1 MPTPVQDVLSESKV
15 NEQNFS
21 LEPAMNAVHSLM
33 LMTMVEKRSGLAEW
47 IVNTAESMS
56 QEEHDLHRLV
66 IIGFYYLVNPDRSWP
81 SFPDFVDHLAARDPI
96 EMRDAL
102 IQSYADMAKK
112 DKGEADFEVVLSSS
126 ENYLAFLSE
135 RFGEKHVE
143 VELEKKAYEYVRQP
157 EAMQD
162 LIVSH
167 LRKMWDGHLKEE
179 WDRVSPMLEDSAA
192 AFQQVDFT
200 GMTKEEAI
208 RLVAADGIDDK
219 FWDWLMENTE
229 RTTFAPSA
237 HVGPY
242 VGRYHSGDQLWVIFG
257 ARVPEGV
264 NVDAP
269 DLSRADIGVRLNAL
283 ADDDRLRILKH
294 ISVKGEQRSQ
304 EIMDELGFSQ
314 SASSRHLKQLSA
326 SGFLIERRCSGA
338 KCYQLNPSR
347 IEHTLEAVSK
357 FLLTEA
363 N

>member
-15 NEQNFS
+15 AIQEFS
-21 LEPAMNAVHSLM
+21 LEPALNAVHSLM

-47 IVNTAESMS
+47 VVNTAESMS
-56 QEEHDLHRLV
+56 QEERDMHRLV
-66 IIGFYYLVNPDRSWP
+66 IIGFYYLVNPDQSWP

-112 DKGEADFEVVLSSS
+112 DHPAPDFETVLSSS
-126 ENYLAFLSE
+126 ENYIAFLSE
-135 RFGEKHVE
+135 RFGEEHVE
-143 VELEKKAYEYVRQP
+143 IELEKRAYEYVRQP

-179 WDRVSPMLEDSAA
+179 WDRVRPMLEDSAA

-200 GMTKEEAI
+200 GMSKEEAV
-208 RLVAADGIDDK
+208 RLVAADGMDDK

-229 RTTFAPSA
+229 KTTFVPSA

-242 VGRYHSGDQLWVIFG
+242 VGRYHSADQLWVIFG

-264 NVDAP
+264 SVDAP

-326 SGFLIERRCSGA
+326 SGFLTERRCSGA

-357 FLLTEA
+357 FLLAEA